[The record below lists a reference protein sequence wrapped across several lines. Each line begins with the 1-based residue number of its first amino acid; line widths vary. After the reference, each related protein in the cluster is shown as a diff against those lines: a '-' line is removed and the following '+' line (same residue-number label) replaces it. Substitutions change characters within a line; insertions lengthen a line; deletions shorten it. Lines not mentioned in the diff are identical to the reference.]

1 MSMKKLLIATLLPVL
16 VLLLNYVL
24 LSVPANSAL
33 NKDARN
39 VGLHTWIHYEYF
51 INPSTLVIDL
61 RDVDSDKSTVD
72 VFRALFQVA
81 EEFEGRNFSKVYLS
95 SKGTKKFYIQ
105 GAYFAEL
112 GSSYSYQNPMYLLR
126 TFPENTY
133 STNGTKA
140 FSTWTGGVL
149 GVLGKQM
156 DDVNELAQNWFIEDL

>member
-1 MSMKKLLIATLLPVL
+1 MMKKFLIATLLLVF
-16 VLLLNYVL
+16 VLLLNYVS
-24 LSVPANSAL
+24 LSMPANSAL
-33 NKDARN
+33 NEDARN
-39 VGLHTWIHYEYF
+39 AGIHTWIHYEYF

-72 VFRALFQVA
+72 VFRGLFQIA
-81 EEFEGRNFSKVYLS
+81 EEFEGRDFSKVYLS

-105 GAYFAEL
+105 GAYFEEL

-126 TFPENTY
+126 TFPENTF

-149 GVLGKQM
+149 GVMGKQM
-156 DDVNELAQNWFIEDL
+156 DDLNELAQDWFIEDL